1 MNHIFHQARF
11 DQRSDFSEVTLWG
24 SDVDFFSEVNNKAY
38 ILVEW
43 KCAGKSL
50 PRGQELG
57 FRRLVSDLGQVKPSF
72 LVVAEHTT
80 TPDEAISGSNSNVI
94 SVRYRLPNMHSASE
108 YFYEDMLPTLNQWL
122 SDFSLQFAVPQRM
135 LRSSLEL
142 WEGFNGPMLCSEEEA
157 DRYEYIEDVPREYS
171 KPSEFFDH
179 IRPVRDAYLGV

>member
-1 MNHIFHQARF
+1 MNHIYDQARF
-11 DQRSDFSEVTLWG
+11 DQRSDFSEVTFWG
-24 SDVDFFSEVNNKAY
+24 SDVDFFSEVNGKAY

-72 LVVAEHTT
+72 LVVAEHRT
-80 TPDEAISGSNSNVI
+80 TPDEAINGNNSKVI

-122 SDFSLQFAVPQRM
+122 SDFSLEFVVPERM

-142 WEGFNGPMLCSEEEA
+142 WEGFDGPMLCSEDEA
-157 DRYEYIEDVPREYS
+157 NRYEYIEDVPREYS